1 MKNVLALVAITGALL
16 STNSI
21 AQSSNTTTTATNKTG
36 GTSTT
41 TTSAKPTTGSA
52 DAGRGNGGLA
62 NTGTPNAKGEVGTT
76 AQAYGTPAGKK

>member
-1 MKNVLALVAITGALL
+1 MKNVLTLVAMTGAML
-16 STNSI
+16 STNAI
-21 AQSSNTTTTATNKTG
+21 AQSSNTTTTSTNKA
-36 GTSTT
+36 STAST

-62 NTGTPNAKGEVGTT
+62 NTVTPNTKGDVGTP

>member
-1 MKNVLALVAITGALL
+1 MKNFLALVVMIGALL
-16 STNSI
+16 SSHSI
-21 AQSSNTTTTATNKTG
+21 AQSTNTTTNSANKT
-36 GTSTT
+36 STAPT

-62 NTGTPNAKGEVGTT
+62 NTVTPNAKGDVGTP

>member
-16 STNSI
+16 SNHAI
-21 AQSSNTTTTATNKTG
+21 AQSNNATTNSANKTS
-36 GTSTT
+36 TASTT
-41 TTSAKPTTGSA
+41 TPAKPTTGSA

-62 NTGTPNAKGEVGTT
+62 NTVTPNAKGDVGTP